1 MYVTIQKVK
10 VYMNKNNEKNKLNSK
25 EKENS
30 L

>member
-1 MYVTIQKVK
+1 MYVTMQKVK

>member
-1 MYVTIQKVK
+1 MYVTMQKVK

-25 EKENS
+25 ERENS

>member
-1 MYVTIQKVK
+1 MYVTLQKIK

-25 EKENS
+25 ENENS

>member
-1 MYVTIQKVK
+1 MYVTMQKVK
-10 VYMNKNNEKNKLNSK
+10 VYMNKNNEKKKLNSK

>member
-1 MYVTIQKVK
+1 MYVTMQKVK
-10 VYMNKNNEKNKLNSK
+10 VYMNKNNEKTKLNSK

>member
-1 MYVTIQKVK
+1 MYVTMQKVK

-30 L
+30 F

>member
-1 MYVTIQKVK
+1 MYVTLQKIK